1 MAASRVRAQ
10 EAMTMEMNRSE
21 HQWLSRL
28 ENNRSELAALTRSVQ
43 SAGQATAA
51 GSPEAPPTSN
61 YEMAT
66 SMIERVSTEA
76 MLRLL
81 AENREQVERALE
93 RLQVGLYGYCEDC
106 GRRIPEERMRFRPE
120 ATRCVDCQ
128 SRLEDLQIGRAS

>member
-1 MAASRVRAQ
+1 
-10 EAMTMEMNRSE
+10 MEMNRSE

-28 ENNRSELAALTRSVQ
+28 ETNRSKLAALTRSVQ
-43 SAGQATAA
+43 SAGQASAA

-66 SMIERVSTEA
+66 SMIDRVSTEA

-106 GRRIPEERMRFRPE
+106 GRRIPQERLRFRPE

-128 SRLEDLQIGRAS
+128 SRLEDLQRIT